1 MLKSMLNASNGPTM
15 ASANKGNCT
24 MQDPNKGGGNRPSG
38 QPPGGNKSPNNNK
51 GQGGNTPQTPKR
63 TRIPS
68 WVVVVLLIGIAG
80 WYVYNYFIPR
90 NDGNVTSIAYS
101 AFTQQIDTGNVKE
114 VSISESSVKGS
125 FNQSVYYDSETGQIV
140 TTDSG
145 SNT

>member
-1 MLKSMLNASNGPTM
+1 M

-51 GQGGNTPQTPKR
+51 GQGGNNTPTPSKR

-68 WVVVVLLIGIAG
+68 WVVVVLLIGIVG

-90 NDGNVTSIAYS
+90 DDSNVTSIAYS
-101 AFTQQIDTGNVKE
+101 AFTQQIDANNVQN
-114 VSISESSVKGS
+114 VSITES
-125 FNQSVYYDSETGQIV
+125 
-140 TTDSG
+140 
-145 SNT
+145 